1 MDEIKH
7 NDYFLDR
14 VAGDLYSYNHDLGEW
29 TPTMNIGIHHKR
41 SALDPNN
48 SLCKYMQKP
57 QSVQQR
63 IFKGKG
69 NAIVT
74 NTNIEDYCQV
84 KHLYCQHF
92 ALKTL
97 PLEFVVP
104 MKNNWDIHNFNFVN
118 PYKTFV
124 VMAETKKTPQIIYF
138 EPHCVGTLFEVTKT
152 YPETFDILQN
162 FVNAKLHEIKED
174 DKHKGI
180 SILHAIE
187 LHKGIPNNYFK
198 LSSRAQARHYQEVNE
213 TKKISVLKNERLGL
227 TESVV
232 RPNTNKVFHV
242 GHAFTRH
249 HEAPLIVENNTL
261 RKDLTIKIVEPKR
274 TATSFMIRTTKAS
287 SGQETRGPSIKSMPN
302 LDYKS
307 KTNSRPISTS
317 HGYNKAFVTGTL
329 TSTDDNSTTNS
340 GGNSVKRN
348 SNQSGRKSQTVGSLD
363 SLDEKSIERT
373 SVEKYMIEPQS
384 IKSLTR
390 AEITKIIYPTMPEES
405 LYVKDAWVK
414 VLTLLMMIKF

>member
-1 MDEIKH
+1 
-7 NDYFLDR
+7 
-14 VAGDLYSYNHDLGEW
+14 
-29 TPTMNIGIHHKR
+29 
-41 SALDPNN
+41 
-48 SLCKYMQKP
+48 
-57 QSVQQR
+57 
-63 IFKGKG
+63 
-69 NAIVT
+69 
-74 NTNIEDYCQV
+74 
-84 KHLYCQHF
+84 
-92 ALKTL
+92 
-97 PLEFVVP
+97 
-104 MKNNWDIHNFNFVN
+104 
-118 PYKTFV
+118 
-124 VMAETKKTPQIIYF
+124 MAETKKTPQIIYF

-174 DKHKGI
+174 DKPKGI